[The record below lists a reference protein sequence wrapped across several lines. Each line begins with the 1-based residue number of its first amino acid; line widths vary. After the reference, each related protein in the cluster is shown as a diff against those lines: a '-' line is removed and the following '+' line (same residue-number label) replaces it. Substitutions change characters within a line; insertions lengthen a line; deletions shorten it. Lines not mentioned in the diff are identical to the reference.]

1 MTLLEIRHLSRRFST
16 GERKVI
22 ALDDLSLTIAPGQTL
37 GLAGASGS
45 GKSTLARILMRLLPA
60 DEGEIRFDGEDWLA
74 LSGATL
80 RQRRAGLQMVFQDV
94 AGAFNPHATVA
105 DVLDDPLRIHR
116 IARRRERPDR
126 IAALLQ
132 RVSLSPFLASRPV
145 RDLSGGQRQRVAIAR
160 AIASEPK
167 LIVLDEAV
175 SALDVSIRG
184 KILELL
190 VELQQERG
198 LAYLFVSHDLAVLR
212 AVSHHIAIMERGRI
226 VETGPADAVIAHPE
240 AVATKALIA
249 AVPKLARTAIAEK
262 AP

>member
-1 MTLLEIRHLSRRFST
+1 MTLLDIRHLSKRFVT
-16 GERKVI
+16 AGRDVT
-22 ALDDLSLTIAPGQTL
+22 ALDDLSLTIAPGETL

-45 GKSTLARILMRLLPA
+45 GKSTLARVLMRLVAP

-74 LSGATL
+74 LSGAQL
-80 RQRRAGLQMVFQDV
+80 RRRRAGLQMVFQDI
-94 AGAFNPHATVA
+94 AGAFNPHASVA

-116 IARRRERPDR
+116 IAPRRERPER
-126 IAALLQ
+126 IAALLE
-132 RVSLSPFLASRPV
+132 RVSLSPSLASRPV

-175 SALDVSIRG
+175 SALDVSIRA

-190 VELQQERG
+190 VELQEERG
-198 LAYLFVSHDLAVLR
+198 IAYLFVSHDLAVLR

-226 VETGPADAVIAHPE
+226 VESGPADAVITHPQ

-249 AVPKLARTAIAEK
+249 AVPKLVRTDVRETTQ
-262 AP
+262 